1 MGADG
6 TAPRKAAAAPLAGL
20 VLAGGRSTRMRRDKA
35 ALEVDGETQLARA
48 VGLLRAQVGAVF
60 VSVRPDQ
67 VADPARTPYPQIIDG
82 VADIGPAAGI
92 LAAQARLPDHAWL
105 VVAVDL
111 PLLDAATLARL
122 VAARDP
128 ARLATAYLSAHDG
141 LPEPLCAIWEPAS
154 GAPLAAA
161 IAAGRS
167 CPRKFLLAHE
177 AATLALPSHDA
188 LVNVNTPEDYAA
200 ALARVVAAG
209 AGAGRTP

>member
-1 MGADG
+1 MGAEG
-6 TAPRKAAAAPLAGL
+6 AALRTAAAPLAGL

-48 VGLLRAQVGAVF
+48 VRLLRAQVGTVF

-67 VADPARTPYPQIIDG
+67 VTDPARTPYPQIIDG

-122 VAARDP
+122 VAAREP
-128 ARLATAYLSAHDG
+128 ARLATAYLSASDG

-154 GAPLAAA
+154 RAPLAAA

-177 AATLALPSHDA
+177 AATLALTSRDA

>member
-1 MGADG
+1 MGTDG

-20 VLAGGRSTRMRRDKA
+20 VLAGGRSTRMQRDKA
-35 ALEVDGETQLARA
+35 ALEVGGETQLARA
-48 VGLLRAQVGAVF
+48 VRLLRAQLGSVW

-67 VADPARTPYPQIIDG
+67 VTDPQRARYPQIVDALEG
-82 VADIGPAAGI
+82 IGPAAGI
-92 LAAQARLPDHAWL
+92 LAAQARLPGHAWL

-111 PLLDAATLARL
+111 PLLDAAALAQL

-128 ARLATAYLSAHDG
+128 TRLATAYLSASDG

-154 GAPLAAA
+154 HAPLAAS

-167 CPRKFLLAHE
+167 CPRKFLIAHDT
-177 AATLALPSHDA
+177 ATLVLGGQDA

-200 ALARVVAAG
+200 ALARVAG
-209 AGAGRTP
+209 AGAGRMP